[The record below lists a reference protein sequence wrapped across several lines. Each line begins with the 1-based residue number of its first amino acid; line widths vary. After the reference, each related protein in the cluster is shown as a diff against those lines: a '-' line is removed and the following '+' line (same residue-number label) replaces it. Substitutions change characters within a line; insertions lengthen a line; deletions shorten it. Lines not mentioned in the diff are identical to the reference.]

1 MAVLLATST
10 VTSVTPVSSESA
22 PRTLEAQPAHVTPET
37 ANETWLALTVPAV
50 VLLPGVLLDGDG
62 WQPTASVRHANAA
75 NKKRMMV
82 FLVWNRFKEDW
93 LLAMGVLLITWLV
106 SRKQEQVND
115 FPSRIP
121 GSRVIVTEKA
131 GRVMESRQGRG
142 HGLWQVACGCGS
154 F

>member
-37 ANETWLALTVPAV
+37 ANETWLALTAPAV

-62 WQPTASVRHANAA
+62 WQPTVSVRHANAA

-93 LLAMGVLLITWLV
+93 LLAIGELLIT
-106 SRKQEQVND
+106 
-115 FPSRIP
+115 
-121 GSRVIVTEKA
+121 
-131 GRVMESRQGRG
+131 
-142 HGLWQVACGCGS
+142 
-154 F
+154 